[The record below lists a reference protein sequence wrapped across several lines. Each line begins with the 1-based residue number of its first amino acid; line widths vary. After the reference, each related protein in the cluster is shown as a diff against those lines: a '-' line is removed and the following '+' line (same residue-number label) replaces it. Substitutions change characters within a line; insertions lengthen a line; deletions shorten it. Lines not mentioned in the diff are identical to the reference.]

1 MGLIIGRIEIPAGAV
16 IYTDPK
22 TGVTYVQMDVEEG
35 EDLRITMKLFSSESS
50 SVDDGT
56 GCHNSASILVKN
68 ETYAGEEEVSTM
80 ISVGDP
86 RGCFTMESRANETGH
101 YLSVPHHE
109 DSGPHVEMEH
119 KSRGFYQLKYLKRE
133 PTEEEEHH
141 G

>member
-1 MGLIIGRIEIPAGAV
+1 
-16 IYTDPK
+16 
-22 TGVTYVQMDVEEG
+22 MDIEEG
-35 EDLRITMKLFSSESS
+35 EELRITMVLGSPN
-50 SVDDGT
+50 DDNT

-68 ETYAGEEEVSTM
+68 ETYEGEEEVSTM

-86 RGCFTMESRANETGH
+86 RGCFVMESRANETGH

-109 DSGPHVEMEH
+109 DSAPHVDMEH
-119 KSRGFYQLKYLKRE
+119 KNRGFYQLKHLKRE